1 MMGQAVQSWNESPG
15 SRGSAKT
22 AADGI
27 SMDVTKKIE
36 IRGNK
41 FLLPRMI

>member
-15 SRGSAKT
+15 VKESAKT
-22 AADGI
+22 AAVGI
-27 SMDVTKKIE
+27 SMDVKKKIK

-41 FLLPRMI
+41 VLLPRIL

>member
-15 SRGSAKT
+15 SRESAKT
-22 AADGI
+22 AAVGI

-41 FLLPRMI
+41 FLLPRII